1 MRKNMLAYYVCVCLY
16 LFIYSS
22 MNALEH
28 AVQWWR
34 IGSGSPAESLLDAIV
49 VAHHWVCV
57 SCVCEEG
64 GGGGRWD

>member
-1 MRKNMLAYYVCVCLY
+1 MLAYYVCVCLY

-49 VAHHWVCV
+49 VAHH
-57 SCVCEEG
+57 
-64 GGGGRWD
+64 